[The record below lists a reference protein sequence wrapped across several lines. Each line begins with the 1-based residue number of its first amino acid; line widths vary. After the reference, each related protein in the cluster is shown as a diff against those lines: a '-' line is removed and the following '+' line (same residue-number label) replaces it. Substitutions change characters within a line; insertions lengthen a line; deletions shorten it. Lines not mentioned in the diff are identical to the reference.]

1 MILIYR
7 LIYNRLVALY
17 NALVCHY
24 IAGMHKYSIVGMSW
38 IYGRN
43 RAVRACMMWCV

>member
-24 IAGMHKYSIVGMSW
+24 IVVMHKYSIVGMTW
-38 IYGRN
+38 MYGRN
-43 RAVRACMMWCV
+43 RACMACMMWYV